1 MTVANSTWTRYLGYL
16 RRLSAGHLSERRPRT
31 TRLQRMRNSLTFRT
45 CKVPSTCIVGER
57 KRVES
62 QLVFAFDAGA
72 IVVCSA
78 SPTTSRRRVSRCLAV
93 SDARRRLL
101 RALLHGGGVLP
112 ALQQSPTRDAA
123 LFQFFP
129 SPVDACGLL

>member
-45 CKVPSTCIVGER
+45 CKVPSTSGIVGER

-72 IVVCSA
+72 IV
-78 SPTTSRRRVSRCLAV
+78 LA
-93 SDARRRLL
+93 
-101 RALLHGGGVLP
+101 
-112 ALQQSPTRDAA
+112 
-123 LFQFFP
+123 
-129 SPVDACGLL
+129 